1 MNNKKKCEER
11 NKEPNYS
18 NNARMKR
25 QNLYEIIFKK
35 KTQKFGE

>member
-11 NKEPNYS
+11 KKEPNYS